1 MLGRSLEWPRPA
13 PTLNASAPG
22 QPLLKVDES
31 RAEELKAIGWPPED
45 VRRYEELWEYR
56 QRWGAIKLE
65 RDERLFLRKA
75 DASLPRLQAHG
86 KAAKK
91 ATRDKSHYRWLAFYL
106 DALKA
111 GPPET
116 ELGEGEQG
124 AWPIILEEELRALD
138 YYEPVL
144 GLPDTLKAK
153 ALLPLREQ
161 WADQATALGRSLS
174 FDFQAPLEALKATT
188 KTSWKPLRATASDPS
203 SYPVLP
209 SEAAQAFRSQVR
221 QAITD
226 QIRSSFPSLK
236 DTEKPEPANDWQPN

>member
-1 MLGRSLEWPRPA
+1 M
-13 PTLNASAPG
+13 
-22 QPLLKVDES
+22 LKVDES

-56 QRWGAIKLE
+56 QRWGAINLE
-65 RDERLFLRKA
+65 RDERIFLRKA
-75 DASLPRLQAHG
+75 DAALPKLQAHG

-111 GPPET
+111 SPPET
-116 ELGEGEQG
+116 ELGDGEQG
-124 AWPIILEEELRALD
+124 AWPILLEEELRVLD

-153 ALLPLREQ
+153 ALIPLREQ
-161 WADQATALGRSLS
+161 WAGQAAALGRTLS

-188 KTSWKPLRATASDPS
+188 KTSWKPLRAEASDPS

-209 SEAAQAFRSQVR
+209 TEAAQAFRSEVR
-221 QAITD
+221 QAITA
-226 QIRSSFPSLK
+226 QIRSSFPSLI
-236 DTEKPEPANDWQPN
+236 DTDKPEPADDWQPR